1 MTHIRNGRATAAAT
15 ALALAAG
22 LVVTRIAPVAAHAGG
37 PRALA
42 WATCP
47 PPEDPSIVRDPRQ
60 ECATL
65 RVPLS
70 YRSPRGRTIEIH
82 VSRIATAQPGLRRG
96 ILVLDAGGPG
106 DTGLD
111 FPVRHGRAHAR
122 RTCSTATTSSGST
135 RAVTATAPRS
145 PATCRPTCRADVA
158 DGFPDADGSIDRTVP
173 VARDAARA
181 LRRERRRP
189 AAAHHHGEHRS
200 RHRPDPGRARRAP
213 DLVPRVLLRHLP
225 GRGVPDPVPAAG
237 WTAWSSTAPIDPR
250 RFGHE
255 QVRLTGLAVELR
267 LPDFLGW
274 AADRDDRY
282 GLGAT
287 PDAVR
292 QTFDTLVARFD
303 ASPLPLPDGTLITG
317 NRVRALTFQLLYRD
331 ATLPTLAETWQ
342 QLLAA
347 SAPGAAGT
355 ARAGQ
360 LPAIPVDNQ
369 SSLIYVIQCNDGEW
383 PRDVDTYQRHVD
395 VDLRRYPTVAGV
407 FANIWPCAFWPRR
420 VEAAGPGDRRRTA
433 QRAHRAEPARHR
445 DAVGRRDRPAP
456 RPGRRRRHADRRPGW
471 PHGLPGNGFDL
482 RQREDHQVPGA
493 RRPAREPRQCP
504 GQPLPA

>member
-1 MTHIRNGRATAAAT
+1 MVGRMPQD
-15 ALALAAG
+15 LLDRYDIIG
-22 LVVTRIAPVAAHAGG
+22 FDPRGDGYSAPV
-37 PRALA
+37 
-42 WATCP
+42 TCDIPTDVP
-47 PPEDPSIVRDPRQ
+47 P
-60 ECATL
+60 
-65 RVPLS
+65 
-70 YRSPRGRTIEIH
+70 
-82 VSRIATAQPGLRRG
+82 
-96 ILVLDAGGPG
+96 
-106 DTGLD
+106 
-111 FPVRHGRAHAR
+111 
-122 RTCSTATTSSGST
+122 
-135 RAVTATAPRS
+135 
-145 PATCRPTCRADVA
+145 DVA
-158 DGFPDADGSIDRTVP
+158 DGFPAADGSIDRTVP
-173 VARDAARA
+173 FARDLARRCVENVGDLLPHITTANTARDIDLIRAA
-181 LRRERRRP
+181 LGERRISYLGYSYGTYLGAVYRTLFP
-189 AAAHHHGEHRS
+189 HRVD
-200 RHRPDPGRARRAP
+200 RM
-213 DLVPRVLLRHLP
+213 VLD
-225 GRGVPDPVPAAG
+225 GA
-237 WTAWSSTAPIDPR
+237 IDPR

-331 ATLPTLAETWQ
+331 STLPTLAETWQ

-360 LPAIPVDNQ
+360 LPTIPVDNQ

-383 PRDVDTYQRHVD
+383 PRDVDTYQRHVN
-395 VDLRRYPTVAGV
+395 VDIRRYPTVAGV

-420 VEAAGPGDRRRTA
+420 VEAPVRVTGGGPRNVLIVQNLRDTATPLAGAIGLRRVLGAGAVMLTVDQGGHTA
-433 QRAHRAEPARHR
+433 YLATDSTCANEKTTRYL
-445 DAVGRRDRPAP
+445 V
-456 RPGRRRRHADRRPGW
+456 
-471 PHGLPGNGFDL
+471 HGVLP
-482 RQREDHQVPGA
+482 
-493 RRPAREPRQCP
+493 REPTQCA